1 MTYVKKLFIH
11 LTVAMVTVWVL
22 VSIST
27 FIYKIIYIEQHI
39 KQEATNASNK
49 LSKKFMQ
56 MNYMG
61 DDDSNSN
68 MQHYKRTNI
77 IKDTHFHLFSI
88 TEQNGNVIV
97 NETSNDFSAIQRQIK
112 KYNHEFNVYDNEKSK
127 ITVMHGHDN
136 NTYYL
141 DIVIPWK
148 ISKNSNGVLHTLYDG
163 THHIKEIYD
172 EWFKTIIESMVVM
185 LLFLIAGYPTVL
197 LLQRDIIQ
205 KNKALSKTNIDILNL
220 LGGAIAKRDS
230 DTHVHNFRVTLYA
243 LLLGEALKLTK
254 VDLKSLIK
262 GAFLHDVGKIGISD
276 TILLKP
282 NKLTDNE
289 FEVMKQHVRFGE
301 EIIINSE
308 QLNDGKNIVLYHHEK
323 YDGSGYL
330 KGLKG
335 EEIPL
340 NARIFA
346 IADVFDALTSKRPYK
361 EPFTYNKSKEIM
373 HKESGSHFDP
383 KLITLF
389 FDIVPNLYN
398 KINSNNDEKYL
409 KNLLNGKIIQYFD

>member
-1 MTYVKKLFIH
+1 MTYAKKLLIH
-11 LTVAMVTVWVL
+11 LTIAMVTVWIL
-22 VSIST
+22 VSVST
-27 FIYKIIYIEQHI
+27 FVYEIIYIEQHI
-39 KQEATNASNK
+39 KQEALNASNK
-49 LSKKFMQ
+49 LSKKFMRMDY
-56 MNYMG
+56 MNKNG
-61 DDDSNSN
+61 FGSK
-68 MQHYKRTNI
+68 MQNYKRTSI

-88 TEQNGNVIV
+88 TEKDGNIITHK
-97 NETSNDFSAIQRQIK
+97 TSSKFKTIKQQIK
-112 KYNHEFNVYDNEKSK
+112 KYNHEFNVYDDGNSK
-127 ITVMHGHDN
+127 ITVMHDHDN
-136 NTYYL
+136 NIYYL
-141 DIVIPWK
+141 DVVMPWK
-148 ISKNSNGVLHTLYDG
+148 ISEEDDSVLHTLYDG
-163 THHIKEIYD
+163 THHIDEIYD

-185 LLFLIAGYPTVL
+185 LLFFIAGYPTVL
-197 LLQRDIIQ
+197 LLQRDIIK

-243 LLLGEALKLTK
+243 LLLGESLKLTK
-254 VDLKSLIK
+254 RELKSLIK

-282 NKLTDNE
+282 VKLTDDE

-361 EPFTYNKSKEIM
+361 EPFTYEKSKEIM
-373 HKESGSHFDP
+373 HKDSGTHFDP
-383 KLITLF
+383 KLIILF
-389 FDIVPNLYN
+389 FEIVHDLY
-398 KINSNNDEKYL
+398 KRISSDEDEEDL
-409 KNLLNGKIIQYFD
+409 KNLLNEKIFQYFD